1 METNSCQLEA
11 SVWGRLPLE
20 LIRAILGKLPLKS
33 LLLFRSVCST
43 WKAMIDNSQVTY
55 EGPPDKP
62 FIFYCPEAFLYYYEP
77 PDLQKSDE
85 EPYLLFPNQK
95 RCTWELHAASFAGR
109 HNMPVQKSC
118 LMAADGGLLCFGCFS
133 SQFGPNVFVVYN
145 PLTRKGRVLRPPSP
159 VFPENLS
166 DRLTFGE
173 VCLVSVLTGI
183 NVDQATGNYKVVMAG
198 IGQGMARETFVYE
211 SSIKAW
217 RNAGSVPAAGG
228 SWRPDRGICCAGS
241 VYWHIV
247 ECDPSGGTTDGLL
260 KLDLRLEKWN
270 FVKQSV
276 PSPVSRQA
284 LGRLHAVSHGGKVLL
299 FRFFESEDNPENVRQ
314 IHSELQK
321 LGSEVSLVTDTY
333 KFSNLV
339 DDPNVYK
346 PVRVVS
352 EGATLYVV
360 YEGFAELL
368 WRILAQD
375 HANEWLPKFC
385 MAERSD
391 IGMLCGDV
399 GKFFAF
405 SPTLR
410 AYV

>member
-1 METNSCQLEA
+1 METNSRQLEA

-43 WKAMIDNSQVTY
+43 WNAMIDHSQVTY

-77 PDLQKSDE
+77 PVLQKIDE
-85 EPYLLFPNQK
+85 EPHLLFPNQK
-95 RCTWELHAASFAGR
+95 RCTWELRAASFAGR

-133 SQFGPNVFVVYN
+133 SQFGPNVFVVYS

-159 VFPENLS
+159 VFPQNPPV
-166 DRLTFGE
+166 RLTFGE
-173 VCLVSVLTGI
+173 VCLVSVLIGI

-217 RNAGSVPAAGG
+217 RNAGSVPAASG

-247 ECDPSGGTTDGLL
+247 EC
-260 KLDLRLEKWN
+260 
-270 FVKQSV
+270 
-276 PSPVSRQA
+276 VSRQA

-299 FRFFESEDNPENVRQ
+299 FRFFESEVYPENVRQ

-321 LGSEVSLVTDTY
+321 LGSEVSLMTDTY

-339 DDPNVYK
+339 DDPNMYK

-352 EGATLYVV
+352 EGTTLYVV

-375 HANEWLPKFC
+375 HDNEWLPTFG

-391 IGMLCGDV
+391 LGMLCGDV